1 MIYVIVGPDG
11 SGKTTC
17 VKRLQEYCTFTGDSK
32 LFVKESYTDDSD
44 DKWHRVERMYKLFR
58 SGIDVV
64 YDRATVIDDLVY
76 NGITPGEA
84 VSNIRRREYAVAL
97 MHTEAR
103 VIYMYADVDTLSA
116 RVDRRGDEYI
126 RTSQLQAILDGYEAT
141 FEELGVE
148 PYRIDTSVMSEDEAL
163 EAVHDIVCHKS
174 FKLAHIVPVGSL
186 SKLDGKQYLM
196 CLAHL
201 VKQSDEYAGYYTN
214 AASDRGRFVLMD
226 NGAAE
231 GSQLSNEELLECYL
245 KVRPDELVLPDTL
258 CDTDDT
264 LAKFGPAL
272 DYFTAHNLPCRFM
285 AVPQGETLDDWVRCA
300 EVMVQDPRV
309 DTIGVSKF
317 LTQVTGNLTAR
328 MVALGE
334 LGCLIEKYR
343 RYDLEV
349 HLLGCNEEPALVH
362 MMAKAFPFVRGCDTA
377 CGYLCAKAGI
387 EVHATTDRPNRTIDF
402 LGGKDYDSLSATLLD
417 FEIACGVYNNAH
429 DVTWR
434 KGE

>member
-1 MIYVIVGPDG
+1 MIYIIVGPDG
-11 SGKTTC
+11 AGKTTC
-17 VKRLQEYCTFTGDSK
+17 VKRLQEYCAFAGDDK
-32 LFVKESYTDDSD
+32 LFVKESYTDSSD
-44 DKWHRVERMYKLFR
+44 NKWQRVERLYKLFR

-84 VSNIRRREYAVAL
+84 VSNTRRREYAAAL

-116 RVDRRGDEYI
+116 RVDGRGDEYI

-148 PYRIDTSVMSEDEAL
+148 PYRVDTSAMSEDEAF
-163 EAVHDIVCHKS
+163 EAVHDIVCRKS

-186 SKLDGKQYLM
+186 GKLDGKQYLM

-201 VKQSDEYAGYYTN
+201 VKQSDEYAGYYAN

-285 AVPQGETLDDWVRCA
+285 AVPQGKTLDDWVRCA

-309 DTIGVSKF
+309 NTIGVSKF
-317 LTQVTGNLTAR
+317 LQSSVGMDTTRVDAL
-328 MVALGE
+328 VALE
-334 LGCLIEKYR
+334 RLIKEHR
-343 RYDLEV
+343 RYGLEV
-349 HLLGCNEEPALVH
+349 HMLGYNERPWLVG
-362 MMAKAFPFVRGCDTA
+362 AFRRVCSFVRGCDTA
-377 CGYLCAKAGI
+377 YGYLCAKAGV

-402 LGGKDYDSLSATLLD
+402 LGGKDYDGLSATLLD